1 MSVRPPRST
10 RTDTLFPYTTL
21 FRSAGLSRWLVAAG
35 PVTRPS
41 LGAGDLFE
49 AVAEELVAEVAT
61 ADEDDRIERA
71 DVVFLGPAHRAVE
84 AARLAPGGRR
94 RLAAALLIVQA
105 VVRPVDLVHREAEGF
120 LLRPDRPRGRRGG
133 RRRRQGNRLQ
143 DLLRR

>member
-1 MSVRPPRST
+1 MIRRPPRAT
-10 RTDTLFPYTTL
+10 RTDTLVPYTTRV
-21 FRSAGLSRWLVAAG
+21 RS
-35 PVTRPS
+35 
-41 LGAGDLFE
+41 FE

-61 ADEDDRIERA
+61 ADEDGRIERA

-120 LLRPDRPRGRRGG
+120 LLRPDRKSVVQGKSVYVRVDLGG
-133 RRRRQGNRLQ
+133 RRIIKNKKQQ
-143 DLLRR
+143 

>member
-1 MSVRPPRST
+1 MIRRPPRAT
-10 RTDTLFPYTTL
+10 RTDTLVPYTTRV
-21 FRSAGLSRWLVAAG
+21 RS
-35 PVTRPS
+35 
-41 LGAGDLFE
+41 FE

-61 ADEDDRIERA
+61 ADEDGRIERA

-133 RRRRQGNRLQ
+133 RRRRQGRSEEHTSELQ
-143 DLLRR
+143 SLMRNSYAVFCLKQKNNQ